1 MGLLKILLPVAWQSV
16 VRRRTATWL
25 TVLTV
30 AVSTSVLISVEFAR
44 KQTQD
49 NFRSTVSGID
59 LIVGPRTNPLHLLL
73 YSVFQIG
80 APTNNVSAESYEF
93 IDEHPRVAWTIPI
106 SLGDAWR
113 GNAVIGTTQ
122 ELFEHFHYAGGKNL
136 AFAHGSPF
144 SNKQQAVAG
153 SDLPLKIGDEIV
165 LAHGTGEV
173 SFLEHKEEPVA
184 ISGVLEPT
192 GTPLDRSIMVTLEL
206 MESIHSDPAHAAS
219 RGHQHKAH
227 TDHDDHGDHDD
238 HSDHGHHDDHDDHS
252 DRAQHSDHSDHAHR
266 ASHAEAEHH
275 DVTALLVGLKS
286 KSMTFRLLREL
297 NEYEHEPLTAILPG
311 FTVAELWRLT
321 RGFEVTLQFIS
332 VLVLLTTVIGISA
345 ILLTT
350 LNGRRYELAVLR
362 AIGAPHWFVLVQM
375 QLEATITTLLG
386 IVLAVL
392 TVQGVLF
399 VGQDW
404 LMAKTGVAMDG
415 QLLTLESILVLASI
429 LVLSNLAALL
439 PSITAYRRSL
449 SAGLHDA

>member
-122 ELFEHFHYAGGKNL
+122 ELFEHFRYAGGKNL
-136 AFAHGSPF
+136 AFAHGRPF
-144 SNKQQAVAG
+144 SGKQQAVAG

-227 TDHDDHGDHDD
+227 DDHDDHGDHNDHSD
-238 HSDHGHHDDHDDHS
+238 HSDHGHRD
-252 DRAQHSDHSDHAHR
+252 
-266 ASHAEAEHH
+266 SHAEGEHH

-415 QLLTLESILVLASI
+415 QLLTLESLLVLASI

-449 SAGLHDA
+449 NAGLHDA